1 MKPHAYSTTTADSA
15 VAGPLPEQEATSGDR
30 RVAHRFG
37 DWQLAETLSVGDL
50 TATYTAYPFGATPA
64 CHYVVKTLAE
74 NTSHADLAR
83 TLLQREAF
91 VSQEVSHP
99 HLIPVLDSQ
108 LKKPPYFLVTPY
120 LTGTTL
126 RTLLNSVEKLDVTT
140 SLWVTRQVAQGL
152 AALHSQ
158 NWMHADIKP
167 ENIFLAPDGH
177 VTLIDL
183 GFARH
188 FEESGS
194 ACNRRIQGT
203 FNYIAPE
210 TITSAHRNGAACD
223 IYSLG
228 ATLYEM
234 LSGKPPFRE
243 HTLADL
249 ARAHREQRPTSLR
262 ELLPE
267 EGEAVSSLV
276 VRMLAKQPVR
286 RESSTPALIDQLVK
300 LEIDGLARSALNPVV
315 TQNAR

>member
-1 MKPHAYSTTTADSA
+1 MKPHTYPTTTTDPV
-15 VAGPLPEQEATSGDR
+15 VAGELPEQEATSR
-30 RVAHRFG
+30 HQRVAHRFG
-37 DWQLAETLSVGDL
+37 NWQLAEILSTGDL
-50 TATYTAYPFGATPA
+50 TATYTAHPFGATPT
-64 CHYVVKTLAE
+64 CHYVVKTLDE

-83 TLLQREAF
+83 SLLQREAF

-108 LKKPPYFLVTPY
+108 LRDPPYFLVTPY
-120 LTGTTL
+120 LIGTTL
-126 RTLLNSVEKLDVTT
+126 RTLLNSVGKLDVTN

-152 AALHSQ
+152 AALHSH

-177 VTLIDL
+177 VTLMDL
-183 GFARH
+183 GFARQ
-188 FEESGS
+188 FKESGS

-210 TITSAHRNGAACD
+210 TITSAHRTGAACD

-234 LSGKPPFRE
+234 LSGKPPFQE
-243 HTLADL
+243 GTLADL
-249 ARAHREQRPTSLR
+249 ARAHREQRPTPLR

-267 EGEAVSSLV
+267 ACEDVSSLV

-300 LEIDGLARSALNPVV
+300 LEIDGLARCA
-315 TQNAR
+315 

>member
-1 MKPHAYSTTTADSA
+1 MKPHTCSITTANSA
-15 VAGPLPEQEATSGDR
+15 VAWGLPQQEATPRDQ

-37 DWQLAETLSVGDL
+37 DWQLAETLSVGEL
-50 TATYTAYPFGATPA
+50 TATYTAHPFGATPA

-74 NTSHADLAR
+74 NTPYADLAR

-91 VSQEVSHP
+91 VCQEVSHP
-99 HLIPVLDSQ
+99 HLIPILDSQ
-108 LKKPPYFLVTPY
+108 LREPPYFLVTPY
-120 LTGTTL
+120 LIGTTL
-126 RTLLNSVEKLDVTT
+126 RTLLNSVGKLDVTT

-152 AALHSQ
+152 AALHSR

-188 FEESGS
+188 FKESGS

-210 TITSAHRNGAACD
+210 TITSAHRTGAACD

-234 LSGKPPFRE
+234 LAGKPPFQER
-243 HTLADL
+243 TLADL
-249 ARAHREQRPTSLR
+249 ARAHREQRPKSLC
-262 ELLPE
+262 EILPE
-267 EGEAVSSLV
+267 TGEALSSLV

-300 LEIDGLARSALNPVV
+300 LEIDGLARCA
-315 TQNAR
+315 